1 MRRLLLLAVISTLI
15 IELSGCIPRP
25 SLRVG
30 RLAEQPD
37 SALMAEMVVATLRQA
52 GARAITVACPNLV
65 SCGRR
70 LQAGD
75 IDLLPEYSGSA
86 RVFFS
91 SSVVQDGNLDAI
103 SRALASA
110 GMTVTPGLGFDAPYL
125 LLMDSQEASADDVT
139 SIEDLS
145 RLEGV
150 RFAVPPGYTRQPGDG
165 LLALARRYGLDIRTE
180 AVQEVASPLDRI
192 AAILADRVDVVV
204 MRAPYV
210 RTELGLTKLDDTL
223 DFYPK
228 YEATVVM
235 GPRAERKREFVLSA
249 LEPLYGEL
257 KAEEMVSATREVII
271 QGRDP
276 ATVARR
282 MLVTKGIV
290 AADSPT
296 VRRPEMIVAYTGSE
310 WLSPLDDQATLVL
323 RRAYPDRPVNMLA
336 VAAPLAALEQGRA
349 DLALI
354 HTSDFFQ
361 LTPDGLF
368 LGRDR
373 RAEVITAIGQRH
385 FVLLV
390 GNDVPST
397 SSPLTLRT
405 GVPPGWTA
413 AGKVAARMLFLAGQV
428 PEMRA
433 AGPSLIRAIQTGELD
448 AAIVMLDADT
458 RAVLEH
464 LPPANPKLR
473 VTGLAT
479 WLAKAPF
486 FMNEVRLPAS
496 IVPGRTEILDTFS
509 MQVLLAGP
517 APQSRTGPVHGG
529 PASAVATRNLPLPLR
544 EAEAIADA
552 AESPDVP
559 DPVLPS
565 FRNRQ
570 SVSPAGIAES
580 AWLETTLIIA
590 GIAFMAW
597 SGWLLSRPVTRRN
610 S

>member
-1 MRRLLLLAVISTLI
+1 MRRLLLLAVIGTLI
-15 IELSGCIPRP
+15 VTGCAPRP

-30 RLAEQPD
+30 KIAAQPD
-37 SALMAEMVVATLRQA
+37 SALMAEIVVDMLRQA
-52 GARAITVACPNLV
+52 GARAVTVACPDLM
-65 SCGRR
+65 SCGQR

-91 SSVVQDGNLDAI
+91 SSAVQDGNLDAV

-110 GMTVTPGLGFDAPYL
+110 GMTVTPSLGFSAPYVL
-125 LLMDSQEASADDVT
+125 YMDGQEASANDMT

-145 RLEGV
+145 RLEGA

-165 LLALARRYGLDIRTE
+165 LLALARRYGLDIRSE
-180 AVQEVASPLDRI
+180 AVQEIASPLDRI

-210 RTELGLTKLDDTL
+210 RTELGLSKLDDTL
-223 DFYPK
+223 GFYPR
-228 YEATVVM
+228 YEATVVI

-257 KAEEMVSATREVII
+257 HAEDMAPATREITI
-271 QGRDP
+271 QGHDP
-276 ATVARR
+276 EIVARR
-282 MLVTKGIV
+282 MLVAKGIV
-290 AADSPT
+290 EANATT

-310 WLSPLDDQATLVL
+310 WLSPLDDQATVVL
-323 RRAYPDRPVNMLA
+323 RRAYPDRPVSMLP
-336 VAAPLAALEQGRA
+336 VAAPLDALVQGRA
-349 DLALI
+349 DLALV
-354 HTSDFFQ
+354 HTSDFFR

-368 LGRDR
+368 LGRDH
-373 RAEVITAIGQRH
+373 RAEVITAIGRRH

-390 GNDVPST
+390 GENVPSET
-397 SSPLTLRT
+397 NPLTLRT

-413 AGKVAARMLFLAGQV
+413 AGKVAARMLFLGGKT

-433 AGPSLIRAIQTGELD
+433 AGPSLIRAIGTGELD

-458 RAVLEH
+458 RAVLQH
-464 LPPANPKLR
+464 LPPGQSMLR
-473 VTGLAT
+473 VAD
-479 WLAKAPF
+479 LAKWLVKPPF

-496 IVPGRTEILDTFS
+496 AVPGRSEPLDTFS

-517 APQSRTGPVHGG
+517 APQGRTGPVHGG
-529 PASAVATRNLPLPLR
+529 PASAVATRNLPLPMR
-544 EAEAIADA
+544 EAQAIAAA
-552 AESPDVP
+552 AELSDVP
-559 DPVLPS
+559 DPVLPN

-570 SVSPAGIAES
+570 AVPPAGIAES
-580 AWLETTLIIA
+580 AWLETLLIVA

-597 SGWLLSRPVTRRN
+597 SGWLLARPTETERR
-610 S
+610 